1 MASAE
6 SNSATHLHLL
16 TLLLL
21 TISLPNRSLSIRIPD
36 HLKPCFGCLNGVVRT
51 TVGYCGGS
59 KLNPVYRSLGDHAE
73 SVQVEYDPKVIS
85 YTQLLEVFWAS
96 HDSRQVFGQGP
107 DVGNQYR
114 SVIFTNGTE
123 ERRLAGVSKEREQL
137 KSRSSVVVTQIQ
149 QLGTFYP
156 AEPEHQ
162 KFELKQSPFL
172 RQLMGNLPE
181 VDLENSS
188 LAAKL
193 NGYAAELC
201 PPGIQ
206 KQIDAKIN
214 DILRKGIENPELWMA
229 QANRQACRFVSFQPL
244 QLNCWC
250 LVGEEIPLPKAA
262 LPRNAYCCKL
272 CHIVQDVPLFCC
284 VLPTGMD
291 NSSLSSSS
299 LLYCEPGFKRVP
311 WIISVTIDH
320 ESLNLLPPTQSAAI
334 SESQSIRFRFSGQI
348 YCTDAK
354 KSQRNNQHLF
364 SRNKRK
370 LNSLFQTSKVRNE
383 SDKFIDGRLVLEV
396 KLENAM

>member
-1 MASAE
+1 MACAGSH
-6 SNSATHLHLL
+6 SSSLLHLL

-21 TISLPNRSLSIRIPD
+21 TISLPYKSLSIRIPD
-36 HLKPCFGCLNGVVRT
+36 HVSTSIRNPPPDYPLKTAVFALGCFWRSEAVFGCLNGVVRT

-85 YTQLLEVFWAS
+85 YSQLLEVFWVS

-137 KSRSSVVVTQIQ
+137 KLRSSVVVTQIQ

-162 KFELKQSPFL
+162 KFELKQNPFL

-181 VDLENSS
+181 ADLENSS

-201 PPGIQ
+201 PPRIQ
-206 KQIDAKIN
+206 KQINAKIN
-214 DILRKGIENPELWMA
+214 DILRKGWPVL
-229 QANRQACRFVSFQPL
+229 R
-244 QLNCWC
+244 
-250 LVGEEIPLPKAA
+250 
-262 LPRNAYCCKL
+262 
-272 CHIVQDVPLFCC
+272 DV
-284 VLPTGMD
+284 
-291 NSSLSSSS
+291 
-299 LLYCEPGFKRVP
+299 
-311 WIISVTIDH
+311 
-320 ESLNLLPPTQSAAI
+320 
-334 SESQSIRFRFSGQI
+334 
-348 YCTDAK
+348 
-354 KSQRNNQHLF
+354 
-364 SRNKRK
+364 
-370 LNSLFQTSKVRNE
+370 
-383 SDKFIDGRLVLEV
+383 
-396 KLENAM
+396 